1 MSDPIGERGAGHRG
15 AEHLTVRQLVVAVAC
30 LAAVAGLVSVDRRGA
45 GGAGA
50 VDPLLEGVA
59 TVEELPDDAAS
70 PPGEAPLPFVSS
82 AAPLST
88 AWFCPGVPGDDPRIT
103 GTVVIANPTDA
114 DLAATVTRITP
125 DVAATAISV
134 VVPARSTLDV
144 DAGGGIKSPFV
155 ANVVEISGPAGSVE
169 QVTSHPAGIA
179 TVACANRTSDEWYF
193 ADGFTSV
200 DSIDDVVVVNPFAD
214 ASVVDVEFV
223 TRESGRRPSNL
234 QGLVVGP
241 RSLVVLDMA
250 DQGARNE
257 PILAVSIRTSAGR
270 VVAGRSQH
278 YLGDGRLGYTM
289 RLGSPGLAREWWIP
303 DGERGEGIAE
313 EIVIFNPGQDERT
326 VSVAFVNGQALGEPF
341 VVAAPAGRVTVLDT
355 DVVPGL
361 PARYA
366 VNVSLTDGSDEPGVV
381 VEQVVTRRVDGRT
394 GTSIVAGAPGD
405 SSSSTWSAPS
415 GLTPGLSDAL
425 LVLNVT
431 PLEATFSVEQVGPAG
446 SVALGGLESVALPP
460 GALVVVAAPAGLPAG
475 EVVVRATQPVVVQR
489 LLTRGDGMPGR
500 AAALMLPHLPTPSAA
515 AQ

>member
-1 MSDPIGERGAGHRG
+1 MNDATGERGADHRG
-15 AEHLTVRQLVVAVAC
+15 AEHLTVRQLLAAVAC
-30 LAAVAGLVSVDRRGA
+30 IAAVAGLVSVDRRAA

-50 VDPLLEGVA
+50 IDPLLEGV
-59 TVEELPDDAAS
+59 TMVEALPDGAGAL
-70 PPGEAPLPFVSS
+70 PREAPLPFVSS
-82 AAPLST
+82 AATLST
-88 AWFCPGVPGDDPRIT
+88 AWYCPGVPGDDPRTT
-103 GTVVIANPTDA
+103 GTVVIANPTDS
-114 DLAATVTRITP
+114 DIAATVTRIAS
-125 DVAATAISV
+125 DVAATVVSV

-169 QVTSHPAGIA
+169 QVTNHPAGTA

-200 DSIDDVVVVNPFAD
+200 DSIDDLVVVNPFAD

-223 TRESGRRPSNL
+223 TSESGRRPSNL

-250 DQGARNE
+250 EQGARNE
-257 PILAVSIRTSAGR
+257 PVLAVSVRASAGR

-278 YLGDGRLGYTM
+278 YLGSGRLGYTM
-289 RLGSPGLAREWWIP
+289 RLGSPGLAGEWWLA
-303 DGERGEGIAE
+303 DGERGEGISE
-313 EIVIFNPGQDERT
+313 EIVIYNPGQDERT
-326 VSVAFVNGQALGEPF
+326 VNVAFVNGQALGEPL
-341 VVAAPAGRVTVLDT
+341 VLAAPAGRVTVLDT

-361 PARYA
+361 PGRYA
-366 VNVSLTDGSDEPGVV
+366 VNVSLSDGSDEPGVV
-381 VEQVVTRRVDGRT
+381 VEQVVTRRVEGKT
-394 GTSIVAGAPGD
+394 GTSIVAGAPGA
-405 SSSSTWSAPS
+405 SSSSVWSAPA
-415 GLTPGLSDAL
+415 GLTPGLADAL

-431 PLEATFSVEQVGPAG
+431 PLEASFSVEQVGPAG
-446 SVALGGLESVALPP
+446 SVALGGLESVSLPP
-460 GALVVVAAPAGLPAG
+460 GALVVIAAPAGLPAG